1 MPIDIYCLRKI
12 LEDCKETDILFVLD
26 ASSSIDE
33 SEWTKEKNFV
43 ANIVR

>member
-1 MPIDIYCLRKI
+1 MPTDAHFLCIN
-12 LEDCKETDILFVLD
+12 LEDCDKTDILFVLD